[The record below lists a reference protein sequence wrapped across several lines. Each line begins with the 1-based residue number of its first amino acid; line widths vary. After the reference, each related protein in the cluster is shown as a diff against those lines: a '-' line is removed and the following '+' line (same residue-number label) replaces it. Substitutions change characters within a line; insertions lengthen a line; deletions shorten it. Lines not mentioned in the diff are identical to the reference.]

1 MGQDQA
7 AERRDLE
14 LEASGFGLHVGDTEQ
29 NQRGWLAGHIL
40 PVAFDRGDFHRLV
53 LEGIEAMEVTD
64 HRLDRGDDQRHPHGH
79 RQHLAHRRVV
89 TPAQQVPGRR
99 GTDEERGG
107 DERGSGHVHQ
117 AVGERGVEYHRQPVH
132 RHHTAIYDLVTL
144 RGLHPTVGGEDPEG
158 RDQGAERNHHRG
170 EEVQATADAV
180 PAKQHDPQ
188 EASLEEERG
197 QHLVGEQRAGNG
209 AGEVGEAAPVGT
221 ELVGHDQ
228 AGDHA
233 HAEVDGEDFRPE
245 VIKVTVDLVV
255 GPQPEAFED
264 CQVAR
269 QANGDGREQDMER
282 HGKGKLHSGEL

>member
-1 MGQDQA
+1 MA
-7 AERRDLE
+7 
-14 LEASGFGLHVGDTEQ
+14 
-29 NQRGWLAGHIL
+29 
-40 PVAFDRGDFHRLV
+40 
-53 LEGIEAMEVTD
+53 
-64 HRLDRGDDQRHPHGH
+64 
-79 RQHLAHRRVV
+79 
-89 TPAQQVPGRR
+89 
-99 GTDEERGG
+99 
-107 DERGSGHVHQ
+107 
-117 AVGERGVEYHRQPVH
+117 
-132 RHHTAIYDLVTL
+132 L
-144 RGLHPTVGGEDPEG
+144 RGLHPTVGGKDPEG
-158 RDQGAERNHHRG
+158 RDQGAERHHHRG
-170 EEVQATADAV
+170 KEVQTTADAV

-209 AGEVGEAAPVGT
+209 AGEVGEAAPVGA

-228 AGDHA
+228 AGNHP